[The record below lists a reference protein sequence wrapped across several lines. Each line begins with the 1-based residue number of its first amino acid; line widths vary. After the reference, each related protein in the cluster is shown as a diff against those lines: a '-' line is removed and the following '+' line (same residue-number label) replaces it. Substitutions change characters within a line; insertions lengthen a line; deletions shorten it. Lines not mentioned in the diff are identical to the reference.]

1 MVFNRFSKT
10 LIQLKSVESGNLG
23 RKFQVLRYFT
33 FAMPRWKLSPSTR
46 SEIFY
51 FQPVNGTSKY
61 PISPKVFNRFSKT
74 LLHVKRV
81 ESGHFGRKYQ
91 VRMYFSFAMA
101 RWKLRPSTRVEIFQF
116 QTVNRTSKNTVSPKL
131 FNRFSKTLLH
141 LKRVEIGSLGRKF
154 QVRRY
159 FTFAMTRWI
168 LSPSKRFEISH
179 IQPVNCPVKN
189 PISPKRFKRFSK
201 TFLHLKRYECGHL
214 GPKFQ
219 VRRYFTFAMARWKLS
234 PSRRFEI
241 SLFQPV
247 NCTGK
252 NPISPKGFKRFSKT
266 LLHLQR
272 VESGHLGR
280 KFQVRRYFILQLQ
293 GENLAHRQDLK
304 FHTFNL

>member
-1 MVFNRFSKT
+1 MSRYFSFSKT
-10 LIQLKSVESGNLG
+10 
-23 RKFQVLRYFT
+23 
-33 FAMPRWKLSPSTR
+33 RWKLSPSTIF
-46 SEIFY
+46 EISH
-51 FQPVNGTSKY
+51 FQPENCPSKN
-61 PISPKVFNRFSKT
+61 PKSPKVFD
-74 LLHVKRV
+74 
-81 ESGHFGRKYQ
+81 
-91 VRMYFSFAMA
+91 
-101 RWKLRPSTRVEIFQF
+101 
-116 QTVNRTSKNTVSPKL
+116 
-131 FNRFSKTLLH
+131 RFSKTLLH

-168 LSPSKRFEISH
+168 LSPSTRFEISH

-214 GPKFQ
+214 GPKCQ
-219 VRRYFTFAMARWKLS
+219 VRRCFTFAMARWKLS

-280 KFQVRRYFILQLQ
+280 KFQVRRYFIFAIARWKLSPSTRFEISHFQPVNCPSKFPYLQRYLTDFQ
-293 GENLAHRQDLK
+293 KLCFFSHILK
-304 FHTFNL
+304 